1 MSLVA
6 SRKREEVLYNEA
18 RPALCVRVYLEY
30 SIRIRPV
37 LERRLNLAHRP
48 KNEFDLL
55 EFKKKLYEK
64 EKHFH

>member
-30 SIRIRPV
+30 SIRPV

-55 EFKKKLYEK
+55 EFKKTMYEK